1 MSKEINITD
10 FTNQEVDYL
19 SELIH
24 EKLQDLGHEADG
36 GFSFDLIV
44 HFEEMM

>member
-44 HFEEMM
+44 HFEERM

>member
-36 GFSFDLIV
+36 GFGFDLIV